1 MTIYTENLLYDPF
14 NSKILNEINVE
25 HIENYEKYFKNSIIN
40 TNDVYNTIVEFNDY
54 YINRKIELLNIHY
67 NRNDYNKDDI
77 NYFNVLDYNIKQK
90 LSEKI
95 NFVNKY
101 SRKIYLE
108 LCDLI
113 SYEIDNVSK
122 TFEILNE
129 NDINI
134 VLNLIKRIWKK
145 ISKNYLEHQK
155 INFYVIKNRIKYF

>member
-1 MTIYTENLLYDPF
+1 M
-14 NSKILNEINVE
+14 LNEVNVE
-25 HIENYEKYFKNSIIN
+25 HIENYEKNFKSSIIN
-40 TNDVYNTIVEFNDY
+40 TNDVYNTIIKFNDY
-54 YINRKIELLNIHY
+54 YINKKIDMLNIHY
-67 NRNDYNKDDI
+67 NGNDYNKDDI

-90 LSEKI
+90 LSEIIKFDNI
-95 NFVNKY
+95 Y

-134 VLNLIKRIWKK
+134 VLHQIKKYGKFSK
-145 ISKNYLEHQK
+145 I
-155 INFYVIKNRIKYF
+155 I

>member
-1 MTIYTENLLYDPF
+1 M
-14 NSKILNEINVE
+14 
-25 HIENYEKYFKNSIIN
+25 
-40 TNDVYNTIVEFNDY
+40 
-54 YINRKIELLNIHY
+54 LNIHY

-95 NFVNKY
+95 NFDNKY

-122 TFEILNE
+122 HLKF
-129 NDINI
+129 
-134 VLNLIKRIWKK
+134 
-145 ISKNYLEHQK
+145 
-155 INFYVIKNRIKYF
+155 